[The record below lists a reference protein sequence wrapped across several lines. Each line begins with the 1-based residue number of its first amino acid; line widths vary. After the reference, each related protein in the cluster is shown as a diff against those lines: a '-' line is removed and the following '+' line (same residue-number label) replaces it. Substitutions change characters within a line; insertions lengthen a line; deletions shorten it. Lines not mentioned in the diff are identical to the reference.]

1 MANIEK
7 RISKTNNLVS
17 YRVLIRLKGHPPVSA
32 TFKRIT
38 DAKRFELQTEAAI
51 REGRYFHISEGKK
64 HTFNE
69 LVSRYT
75 TEILPG
81 YNLKEQQN
89 RKHKLD
95 WWAQMMGDCLLADI
109 TPALLTEHKAKL
121 TQSPAT
127 IDKYLKNLSH
137 VFTVALED
145 WAWLDSNPVKNV
157 KSPKLPRGR
166 VRFLDDGERARLLK
180 ASQES
185 SNAWLHLCVVLAL
198 STGMRQG
205 ELMAL
210 KWADVNLK
218 DGYLILHHTKNN
230 ERRRIPLA
238 GLGLELLQEHAKVR
252 RLDTP
257 LLFPGTIHKDKPI
270 DLRTPFET
278 ALKEA
283 GIHDFHWHD
292 LRHCTAS
299 YLAMNGASLGEI
311 AEVLGHKTLSM
322 VKRYSHLSDSHV
334 SNVVGAM
341 NKKIFG

>member
-7 RISKTNNLVS
+7 RVSQTGIPS
-17 YRVLIRLKGHPPVSA
+17 YRVLIRLKGYPAQSA
-32 TFKRIT
+32 TFKRVT
-38 DAKRFELQTEAAI
+38 DAQKWELQTEAAI
-51 REGRYFHISEGKK
+51 KEGRYFQVSEAKK

-75 TEILPG
+75 AEILPS

-89 RKHKLD
+89 RSHKLD
-95 WWAQMMGDCLLADI
+95 WWAHVMGDCLLADI

-127 IDKYLKNLSH
+127 VDKYLKNLSH
-137 VFTVALED
+137 AFSVAVNY
-145 WAWLDSNPVKNV
+145 WAWLDNNPVKKV

-166 VRFLDDGERARLLK
+166 VRFLDDNERGKLLT
-180 ASQES
+180 ACRES
-185 SNAWLHLCVVLAL
+185 SNAWLYPCVVLAL

-205 ELMAL
+205 ELMGL
-210 KWADVNLK
+210 KWPDVNLK
-218 DGYLILHHTKNN
+218 DGYLILHQTKNG

-238 GLGLELLQEHAKVR
+238 GLGLELLQDHGRVR
-252 RLDTP
+252 QLHTD
-257 LLFPGTIHKDKPI
+257 LLFPGTIHKDQPI
-270 DLRTPFET
+270 DLRTPFEK
-278 ALKEA
+278 ALKA
-283 GIHDFHWHD
+283 ANINDFHWHD
-292 LRHCTAS
+292 LRHCCAS

-334 SNVVGAM
+334 SGVVSRM
-341 NKKIFG
+341 NLQIFQ